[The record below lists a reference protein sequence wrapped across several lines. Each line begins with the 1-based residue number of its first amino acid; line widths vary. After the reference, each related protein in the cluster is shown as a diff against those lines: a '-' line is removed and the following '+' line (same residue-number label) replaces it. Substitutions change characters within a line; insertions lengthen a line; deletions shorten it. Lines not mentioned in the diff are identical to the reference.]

1 MFKEIFNKQESLFIG
16 VDIGSYSVKAV
27 LLEQTEDKIKL
38 LQHASESMPKGAMN
52 ERDLQDIEAVG
63 KVLARLRKKFPKQ
76 HKEVA
81 VAISGSTVITKTVYM
96 DVNFTDEELAT
107 QIEIEADSLIPYP
120 IEEVSLDFERLAV
133 NSADPSKVDV
143 LLSAARTESVEA
155 RVSALDIGGFNARIM
170 DVEAFALARAAQVC
184 LAQLP
189 EDASDKLVGLVDIGA
204 NMTLMS
210 VLKGDK
216 VLYTR
221 DQSFG
226 GDAYTKN
233 IVNYYNKT
241 YDEAELAK
249 LTKDLPPNYTFEVL
263 APFQTAVIQQIRR
276 AIQMFLTSSAEE
288 KIDYLILSGG
298 TALVEGIQQVIE
310 DELGLHC
317 VIADP
322 FAQMLAEQGEAEQQA
337 AEQNTP
343 AATTVNISAQYMIAT
358 GLAMRSIEP
367 CHI

>member
-1 MFKEIFNKQESLFIG
+1 MFKEIFEKKDTLLIG
-16 VDIGSYSVKAV
+16 IDIGSYAVKAV
-27 LLEQTEDKIKL
+27 LFEKTDDQLKL
-38 LQHASESMPKGAMN
+38 LQYASEGMPKGAMN

-63 KVLARLRKKFPKQ
+63 KVLSRLRKKFPKQ
-76 HKEVA
+76 TKEVA
-81 VAISGSTVITKTVYM
+81 VAISGSTVISKTVFM
-96 DVNFTDEELAT
+96 DVNFSDEELAT

-120 IEEVSLDFERLAV
+120 IEEVSLDFERIGV
-133 NSADPSKVDV
+133 NSADPGKVDV

-155 RVSALDIGGFNARIM
+155 RVSALELGGFKPKVM
-170 DVEAFALARAAQVC
+170 DVEAYALARAAQLC
-184 LAQLP
+184 LPQLP
-189 EDASDKLVGLVDIGA
+189 EDCRDKLVGLVDIGA

-210 VLKGDK
+210 VIRGESI
-216 VLYTR
+216 LYTR

-233 IVNYYNKT
+233 IINYYNKS
-241 YDEAELAK
+241 YEEAEMAK
-249 LTKDLPPNYTFEVL
+249 LTLDLPPNYTFEVL

-288 KIDYLILSGG
+288 KIDYLIISGG
-298 TALVEGIQQVIE
+298 TALVEGLQQVIE

-322 FAQMLAEQGEAEQQA
+322 FHTADKEALAASLGSEKIQPASA
-337 AEQNTP
+337 AF
-343 AATTVNISAQYMIAT
+343 MIAA
-358 GLAMRSIEP
+358 GLAMRSFEL

>member
-1 MFKEIFNKQESLFIG
+1 MFKEMFNKQESLFIG

-27 LLEQTEDKIKL
+27 LLEQAEDKIKL
-38 LQHASESMPKGAMN
+38 LHYATESMPKGAMN

-63 KVLARLRKKFPKQ
+63 KVLSRLRKKLPKQ

-120 IEEVSLDFERLAV
+120 IEEVSLDFERLSV
-133 NSADPSKVDV
+133 NSADPTKVDV

-155 RVSALDIGGFNARIM
+155 RVSALELGGFSARIM

-184 LAQLP
+184 LEQLP
-189 EDASDKLVGLVDIGA
+189 DDANDKLIGLVDIGA

-210 VLKGDK
+210 VLKGNK
-216 VLYTR
+216 ILYTR

-241 YDEAELAK
+241 YEEAELAK

-317 VIADP
+317 VIANP
-322 FAQMLAEQGEAEQQA
+322 FAQMITDDPAQAEEGQSAESQA
-337 AEQNTP
+337 HEP
-343 AATTVNISAQYMIAT
+343 VLSAQFMIAT